1 MKRLTTLLFVITA
14 IAAQAQHT
22 LEKIWESDSTLAI
35 PESVLYDKDG
45 LFVSLIDGQPWVA
58 DGKGGIARI
67 DKNGKITNLTWITGL
82 QAPKGMALEKKK
94 LYVADMTDVVV
105 IDVKSGKI
113 ESRIPVVGSKGLND
127 VTIDDKGTI
136 YTSDSQGGQI
146 FTITKG
152 KSELYIPETRG
163 VNGLKA
169 VGNELYICLGNGLYK
184 AGADKKPVLV
194 ASMKMGGD
202 GIEPV
207 GNGDYIVSV
216 WQGLV
221 FYMTKDGVMQQM
233 LDSRPQKTHA
243 ADIGYNA
250 KEHIVY
256 VPTFAKKSVV
266 AYKVK

>member
-1 MKRLTTLLFVITA
+1 MKTLTTLLFLL
-14 IAAQAQHT
+14 IACAVQAQHT

-35 PESVLYDKDG
+35 PESVLYDRDG

-58 DGKGGIARI
+58 DSKGGIARL
-67 DKNGKITNLTWITGL
+67 DKNGKITNLTWVTGL

-105 IDVKSGKI
+105 INVASGKI
-113 ESRIPVVGSKGLND
+113 ESRIPVEGSKGLND
-127 VTIDDKGTI
+127 VTIV
-136 YTSDSQGGQI
+136 SDSQGGKI

-152 KSELYIPETRG
+152 KSELYIPDTRG

-169 VGNELYICLGNGLYK
+169 VGKELYICLGNGLYK
-184 AGADKKPVLV
+184 ASDDKKLVLV
-194 ASMKMGGD
+194 STMQIGGD

-207 GNGDYIVSV
+207 GNGDYIVSC

-233 LDSRPQKTHA
+233 LDTRPQKTHA
-243 ADIGYNA
+243 ADIGYNT
-250 KEHIVY
+250 KERIVY

>member
-1 MKRLTTLLFVITA
+1 MKTLATLLFLVITCA
-14 IAAQAQHT
+14 VQAQHS
-22 LEKIWESDSTLAI
+22 LEKLWESDSTLAV
-35 PESVLYDKDG
+35 PESVLYDEDG
-45 LFVSLIDGQPWVA
+45 LYVSLIDGQPWVV
-58 DGKGGIARI
+58 DGKGGIARL
-67 DKNGKITNLTWITGL
+67 DKNGKIINLSWITGL
-82 QAPKGMALEKKK
+82 NGPKGMALDKKK

-105 IDVKSGKI
+105 IDTKSGKI
-113 ESRIPVVGSKGLND
+113 ESRIPVEGSKGLND
-127 VTIDDKGTI
+127 VTIDSKGTI
-136 YTSDSQGGQI
+136 YVSDSQGGKVY
-146 FTITKG
+146 TITKG

-169 VGNELYICLGNGLYK
+169 VGNDLYICMGNGLYK

-194 ASMKMGGD
+194 TSMQMGGD

-207 GNGDYIVSV
+207 GNGDYIISV
-216 WQGLV
+216 WQGLI

-250 KEHIVY
+250 KERIVY